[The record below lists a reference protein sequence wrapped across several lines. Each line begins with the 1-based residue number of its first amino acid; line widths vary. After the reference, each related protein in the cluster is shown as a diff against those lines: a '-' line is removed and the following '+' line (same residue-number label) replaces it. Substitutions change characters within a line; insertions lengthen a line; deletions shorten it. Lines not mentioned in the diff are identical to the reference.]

1 MKPQAQAKTMKR
13 KITKRTLVLTAEAL
27 IAASVFVFCFAK
39 LVFKTDLLEKLKYN
53 GQSFDESQDFVKI
66 MDVGQADSILIYS
79 NGYCAVV
86 DTGLPSSAGAVTE
99 DLNSAHIKN
108 IDTVV
113 ISHLHEDHAGGLE
126 KLSTIYGIKNLIVP
140 ESDPTAD
147 SDASVSRVKSL
158 VADKNGRVYTAEPGM
173 NFKIGEFEI
182 TLIAYYDR
190 LSDLNDRSVT
200 VMAEIDGVKF
210 LLTGDAGEPAE
221 SAMINDGID
230 LDCDVLK
237 VGHHGSNTS
246 NSLEFLKKATPEYAA
261 ISVGKNN
268 VYSHPSDKVVSSL
281 DKVGAEVF
289 RTDRDGD
296 ITFYVENGKI
306 KTETEK

>member
-1 MKPQAQAKTMKR
+1 MKPRAQTMKH

-39 LVFKTDLLEKLKYN
+39 LVFGTDLLDALSRN
-53 GQSFDESQDFVKI
+53 GQGFDESQDFVKI

-86 DTGLPSSAGAVTE
+86 DTGLAYSAGAISE
-99 DLNSAHIKN
+99 DLSSAHIKN

-126 KLSTIYGIKNLIVP
+126 KISQLYGISNLIVP
-140 ESDPTAD
+140 KSDPTAD
-147 SDASVSRVKSL
+147 SDASVSRVKTL
-158 VADKNGRVYTAEPGM
+158 VANKNGNVYTAEPGM

-182 TLIAYYDR
+182 TLIAYYSS
-190 LSDLNDRSVT
+190 LSDMNDRSVT
-200 VMAEIDGVKF
+200 VMAEIGGVKF

-221 SAMINDGID
+221 SAMIKDGIN

-281 DKVGAEVF
+281 GRVGAKVY
-289 RTDRDGD
+289 RTDEDGD
-296 ITFYVENGKI
+296 ITFYVEEGKI
-306 KTETEK
+306 RAETEK

>member
-1 MKPQAQAKTMKR
+1 MKR

-108 IDTVV
+108 IDAVV

-268 VYSHPSDKVVSSL
+268 VYSHPSDKVVASL

>member
-1 MKPQAQAKTMKR
+1 MKR

-108 IDTVV
+108 IDAVV

-237 VGHHGSNTS
+237 VGHQEAIPQIHLN
-246 NSLEFLKKATPEYAA
+246 FLKRQLRNTPQ
-261 ISVGKNN
+261 
-268 VYSHPSDKVVSSL
+268 SL
-281 DKVGAEVF
+281 SERIMF
-289 RTDRDGD
+289 TLIPQIRLYPRL
-296 ITFYVENGKI
+296 IRSEQRFSEP
-306 KTETEK
+306 TETVI

>member
-108 IDTVV
+108 IDAVV

-140 ESDPTAD
+140 KSDPTAD

-268 VYSHPSDKVVSSL
+268 VYSHPSDKVVASL

>member
-108 IDTVV
+108 IDAVV

-140 ESDPTAD
+140 KSDPTAD

>member
-1 MKPQAQAKTMKR
+1 MKPQAQTMKR
-13 KITKRTLVLTAEAL
+13 KITKRTLVLTAEAF

-39 LVFKTDLLEKLKYN
+39 LVFKADLLELLNNN
-53 GQSFDESQDFVKI
+53 GQNFDESRDFVKI

-79 NGYCAVV
+79 NGYCAVI
-86 DTGLPSSAGAVTE
+86 DTGLPSSVGAVTE

-108 IDTVV
+108 IDAVV

-126 KLSTIYGIKNLIVP
+126 KLSKLFRINNLIVP
-140 ESDPTAD
+140 KSDSAAE
-147 SDASVSRVKSL
+147 SDASVNRVKSL
-158 VADKNGRVYTAEPGM
+158 VTDKNGKIYTAEPGM

-182 TLIAYYDR
+182 TLIAYYSR
-190 LSDLNDRSVT
+190 LSDINDRSVT
-200 VMAEIDGVKF
+200 VMAEIDGIKF

-221 SAMINDGID
+221 SAMINDGIN

-261 ISVGKNN
+261 ISVGENN
-268 VYSHPSDKVVSSL
+268 MYSHPSGSVLSSL
-281 DKVGAEVF
+281 DKLGAQVL
-289 RTDRDGD
+289 RTDLDGD
-296 ITFYVENGKI
+296 ITFYVENGRI

>member
-1 MKPQAQAKTMKR
+1 MKR

-108 IDTVV
+108 IDAVV

-140 ESDPTAD
+140 KSDPTAD

-268 VYSHPSDKVVSSL
+268 VYSHPSDKVVASL